1 MKFEKRTIDLKN
13 GATMTLEEAKPE
25 DAAELIRYI
34 DQVGK
39 ETDNLLVDENGL
51 GLTVEQEQSFLR
63 ATCAREDVIMLIGR
77 INGTVMST
85 SQMGRK
91 SNRPRARHMGVL
103 AITVAKDYWGLGA
116 GTAIINALFDFA
128 KNAGIEIVELD
139 VRADNERAIGLYK
152 KTGFEIAG
160 THRRAM
166 KMKDGT
172 YHDNYLMQ
180 AFLQP

>member
-1 MKFEKRTIDLKN
+1 MKFKKRSITLKN
-13 GATMTLEEAKPE
+13 GVTMILEEAKPE
-25 DAAELIRYI
+25 DAADLICYI
-34 DQVGK
+34 EQVGK

-51 GLTVEQEQSFLR
+51 GFTVEQEQSFLR
-63 ATCAREDVIMLIGR
+63 STCARDDTIMLVGR
-77 INGTVMST
+77 IGGKVMST

-91 SNRPRARHMGVL
+91 SNRPRAQHVGVL
-103 AITVAKDYWGLGA
+103 AITVAKDHWDYGA
-116 GTAIINALFDFA
+116 GTAILNALFDFA
-128 KNAGIEIVELD
+128 KSVGIEIAELD

-152 KTGFEIAG
+152 KVGFEISG
-160 THRRAM
+160 THRKAM